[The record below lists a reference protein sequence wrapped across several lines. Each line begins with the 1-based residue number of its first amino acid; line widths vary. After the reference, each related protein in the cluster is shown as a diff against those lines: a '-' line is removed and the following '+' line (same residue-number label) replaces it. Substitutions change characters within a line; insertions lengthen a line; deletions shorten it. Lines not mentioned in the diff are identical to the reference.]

1 LFYQQPLLWTS
12 ASYPRLLY
20 QLTVEQ
26 GTWWAFTVYSP
37 YSPYPSP
44 SRATPS
50 MSESG
55 ANDIPR
61 DAKVVE
67 EILSS
72 MDVDEWDPK
81 VVHQLLEFMYR
92 TEKGPWEGWLCHS
105 LERAEVLT

>member
-1 LFYQQPLLWTS
+1 MN
-12 ASYPRLLY
+12 
-20 QLTVEQ
+20 
-26 GTWWAFTVYSP
+26 SP
-37 YSPYPSP
+37 YPHHPSP

-50 MSESG
+50 MSESS

-92 TEKGPWEGWLCHS
+92 TDKGPGEAGHCHS
-105 LERAEVLT
+105 